1 VRRFGKEKKGKGMSS
16 SRKVVLAAVIVVL
29 SIFIGSFNT
38 IINFITDYKWFKSL
52 GYEKVFLTKLMTQ
65 LQVGIPVFVIG
76 TILVYFYLMTIK
88 KDYYKKVSTVYSGV
102 SEKKVNQIAL
112 AGAVLV
118 SFVSSTSIA
127 SKLWFDILRFINSTN
142 FNLREPIF
150 GRDISFYI
158 FQYPL
163 INQVYMMM
171 TTLLVMLAIL
181 TLVFYFIMMSIRR
194 PTLFETSDMER
205 QFNPR
210 TIDAGNIKRVLS
222 IAARQLL
229 VIGVIFFVVQG
240 LGYFLRAYE
249 LLYSSRGV
257 VYGASYTDI
266 NVTLL
271 MYRILMVV
279 SFFAAVMLFAGF
291 KRKSLKLALT
301 GPVLILVISIGGNL
315 ASAGVQSYIVS
326 PDEISK
332 ETEFIEY
339 NIGHTQAAYNL
350 DEIEEK
356 TFEAETNLTIEDIEA
371 NDETVSNIRIND
383 SRPAELVYNQKQG
396 IRRYYEFNDVD
407 VDRYD
412 IEGKYMQ
419 LFVSGREMNQNKFD
433 NLTFINKHLK
443 YTHGYGVAV
452 SPVNVVTS
460 EGLPE
465 LMVKNIPPETNID
478 ILKVD
483 RPEIYF
489 GELTDDYII
498 VNTLEK
504 EFDYP
509 LGNENAETIYE
520 GDAGVE
526 LGGINKLLFAY
537 KQKSLKML
545 LSGNITA
552 DSRIAIYRNIAER
565 IRKIAPYIEYDTD
578 PYMVISEGKLYWII
592 DGYTVST
599 NYPYSEPYSDNKINY
614 IRNSVKVV
622 VDAYNGS
629 VKYYVADK
637 EDPIVQ
643 TLEKIFPTLFTDMDK
658 MPEGLKAHIRY
669 PQVLFNIQADVFR
682 MYHMND
688 PRVFYNK
695 EDEWD
700 IASEKYE
707 TEEQQ
712 IKGTYL
718 VMKLPGEKSEEFV
731 LSLPYNPKTK
741 QNMTA
746 LFVARN
752 DGDEYGKLII
762 YKLPKNKNVYGPI
775 QIENRIDQDDEISQ
789 QFTLWGQVGSNV
801 IRGNLLTIPINQSLL
816 YVEPIYLQADTENS
830 IPEVKRVIVAYED
843 QVVMEQTLEE
853 SLKRIFGVSNG
864 GAEEDG
870 VEEGDTT
877 LDLIARATELF
888 EKAQEAQKNGN
899 WSLYGVYLN
908 QLENVLDRLNEISGV
923 ASEDETVLENEADQ
937 EE

>member
-1 VRRFGKEKKGKGMSS
+1 VKIFRQENKGTGMST
-16 SRKVVLAAVIVVL
+16 SRKMLWAAIAVVL
-29 SIFIGSFNT
+29 SVFIGSFNT
-38 IINFITDYKWFKSL
+38 IINFVTDYKWFKSL
-52 GYEKVFLTKLMTQ
+52 GYEKVFITKLLTQ
-65 LQVGIPVFVIG
+65 LKVGIPVFVIG
-76 TILVYFYLMTIK
+76 TVLVYFYLMTIK

-112 AGAVLV
+112 GGSLFV
-118 SFVSSTSIA
+118 SFIA
-127 SKLWFDILRFINSTN
+127 SASVAGNLWFDILRFFNSTD
-142 FNLREPIF
+142 FNLQEPIF

-158 FQYPL
+158 FKYPL

-171 TTLLVMLAIL
+171 TTLLLMLAIL
-181 TLVFYFIMMSIRR
+181 TVVFYFIMMSIRR
-194 PTLFETSDMER
+194 PTLFETKDSEIP
-205 QFNPR
+205 FNPR
-210 TIDAGNIKRVLS
+210 NIDAGNLKRVFS

-266 NVTLL
+266 HVTLL
-271 MYRILMVV
+271 MYRILLVV
-279 SFFAAVMLFAGF
+279 SFAAAGMLFIGF

-301 GPVLILVISIGGNL
+301 GPVLILLISIVGNI

-332 ETEFIEY
+332 ETEYIEY
-339 NIGHTQAAYNL
+339 NINYTQAAYNL
-350 DEIEEK
+350 GNIEEK
-356 TFEAETNLTIEDIEA
+356 TFDAETNLSIDDILA
-371 NDETVSNIRIND
+371 NDETISNIRIND

-407 VDRYD
+407 VDRYNID
-412 IEGKYMQ
+412 GKYTQ

-465 LMVKNIPPETNID
+465 LMVKNIPPETDID
-478 ILKVD
+478 ILRVD

-509 LGNENAETIYE
+509 DGNENAETLYE
-520 GDAGVE
+520 GNAGVE
-526 LGGINKLLFAY
+526 LSGLNKLLFAY

-552 DSRIAIYRNIAER
+552 ESRIVIYRNIAER
-565 IRKIAPYIEYDTD
+565 IQKIAPYIQYDTD
-578 PYMVISEGKLYWII
+578 PYMVVSEGKLYWIV

-622 VDAYNGS
+622 VDAYDGA
-629 VKYYVADK
+629 VTFYVADK
-637 EDPIVQ
+637 EDPVVQ
-643 TLEKIFPTLFTDMDK
+643 TLSKIFPTLFTDMGE
-658 MPEGLKAHIRY
+658 MPESLKSHIRY

-707 TEEQQ
+707 TAEQQ
-712 IKGTYL
+712 ITGTYL
-718 VMKLPGEKSEEFV
+718 VMKLPGEEKEEFV
-731 LSLPYNPKTK
+731 LSLPYTPKTK

-752 DGDEYGKLII
+752 DGEVYGKLVI
-762 YKLPKNKNVYGPI
+762 YKLPKNKNIYGPI

-801 IRGNLLTIPINQSLL
+801 IRGNLLTIPVNQSIL

-830 IPEVKRVIVAYED
+830 IPEVKRVIVAYGD
-843 QVVMEQTLEE
+843 QVVMEQTLKE
-853 SLKRIFGVSNG
+853 SLNKIFGTSSDG
-864 GAEEDG
+864 SDQDG

-877 LDLIARATELF
+877 SDLIIRATELF
-888 EKAQEAQKNGN
+888 EKAQEAQQNGK
-899 WSLYGVYLN
+899 WSLYGLYLG
-908 QLENVLDRLNEISGV
+908 QLENVLERLSEINGIV
-923 ASEDETVLENEADQ
+923 PEEEPILDEAELPAQ
-937 EE
+937 

>member
-1 VRRFGKEKKGKGMSS
+1 MRRFGKEKKGKGMSS

>member
-1 VRRFGKEKKGKGMSS
+1 MKIFGQDNKGRRMSAS
-16 SRKVVLAAVIVVL
+16 SKMLWAAIIVVL
-29 SIFIGSFNT
+29 SVFIGSFNT
-38 IINFITDYKWFKSL
+38 IINFVTDYRWFQSL
-52 GYEKVFLTKLMTQ
+52 GYEKVFLTKLLTQ
-65 LQVGIPVFVIG
+65 LKVGIPVFVIG
-76 TILVYFYLMTIK
+76 TVLVYFYLMTIK

-112 AGAVLV
+112 GGALLV
-118 SFVSSTSIA
+118 SFVA
-127 SKLWFDILRFINSTN
+127 SASVASNLWFDILRFFNSTD
-142 FNLREPIF
+142 FNLQEPIF

-158 FQYPL
+158 FKYPL

-171 TTLLVMLAIL
+171 TTLLLMLAIL
-181 TLVFYFIMMSIRR
+181 TVVFYFIMMSIRR
-194 PTLFETSDMER
+194 PTLFETRESEIP
-205 QFNPR
+205 FNPR
-210 TIDAGNIKRVLS
+210 NIDAGNLKKVFS

-240 LGYFLRAYE
+240 LGYILRAYE

-266 NVTLL
+266 HVTLL
-271 MYRILMVV
+271 MYRILMAV
-279 SFFAAVMLFAGF
+279 SFAAAVMLFIGF
-291 KRKSLKLALT
+291 RRKSLKLALT
-301 GPVLILVISIGGNL
+301 GPILLIVISIVGNI

-332 ETEFIEY
+332 ETEYIEY
-339 NIGHTQAAYNL
+339 NINYTQAAYNL
-350 DEIEEK
+350 GNIEEK
-356 TFEAETNLTIEDIEA
+356 TFAAETNLSIDDILA
-371 NDETVSNIRIND
+371 NDETISNIRIND

-407 VDRYD
+407 VDRYNID
-412 IEGKYMQ
+412 GKYTQ

-465 LMVKNIPPETNID
+465 LMVKNIPPETDID
-478 ILKVD
+478 ILRID

-509 LGNENAETIYE
+509 DGNENAETLYE
-520 GDAGVE
+520 GKAGVE
-526 LGGINKLLFAY
+526 LGGLNKLLFAY

-552 DSRIAIYRNIAER
+552 ESRIVIYRNITER
-565 IRKIAPYIEYDTD
+565 IQKIAPYIQYDTD
-578 PYMVISEGKLYWII
+578 PYMVVSEGKLYWIV

-599 NYPYSEPYSDNKINY
+599 NYPYSEPYSTNKINY

-622 VDAYNGS
+622 VDAYDGA
-629 VKYYVADK
+629 VAFYVADK
-637 EDPIVQ
+637 EDPVVE
-643 TLEKIFPTLFTDMDK
+643 TLGKIFPTLFADMEE
-658 MPEGLKAHIRY
+658 MPENLKSHIRY

-707 TEEQQ
+707 TAEQQ
-712 IKGTYL
+712 IEGTYL
-718 VMKLPGEKSEEFV
+718 VMKLPGEEKEEFV
-731 LSLPYNPKTK
+731 LSLPYTPKTK

-752 DGDEYGKLII
+752 DGDVYGKLII
-762 YKLPKNKNVYGPI
+762 YKLPKNKNIYGPI

-801 IRGNLLTIPINQSLL
+801 IRGNLLTIPINQSIL

-830 IPEVKRVIVAYED
+830 IPEVKRVIVAYGD

-853 SLKRIFGVSNG
+853 SLNKIFGTSSDG
-864 GAEEDG
+864 SDQEG

-877 LDLIARATELF
+877 SDLIIRATEIF
-888 EKAQEAQKNGN
+888 KKAQEAQQNGN

-908 QLENVLDRLNEISGV
+908 QLENVLEKLNEINGIV
-923 ASEDETVLENEADQ
+923 PDEEAILD
-937 EE
+937 EAELPAL

>member
-1 VRRFGKEKKGKGMSS
+1 MGT
-16 SRKVVLAAVIVVL
+16 SRKMLWAAIIVVL
-29 SIFIGSFNT
+29 SVFIGSFNT
-38 IINFITDYKWFKSL
+38 IINFVTDYKWFQSL
-52 GYEKVFLTKLMTQ
+52 GYEKVFLTKILTQ
-65 LQVGIPVFVIG
+65 LKVGIPVFVIG
-76 TILVYFYLMTIK
+76 TVLVYFYLMTIK

-112 AGAVLV
+112 GGSLLV
-118 SFVSSTSIA
+118 SFVA
-127 SKLWFDILRFINSTN
+127 SASVASNLWFDILRFFNSTD
-142 FNLREPIF
+142 FNLQEPIF

-158 FQYPL
+158 FKYPL

-171 TTLLVMLAIL
+171 TTLLLMLAIL
-181 TLVFYFIMMSIRR
+181 TVVFYFIMMSIRR
-194 PTLFETSDMER
+194 PTLFETRDSEIP
-205 QFNPR
+205 FNPR
-210 TIDAGNIKRVLS
+210 NIDAGNLKKVFS

-266 NVTLL
+266 HVTLL
-271 MYRILMVV
+271 MYRVLMAV
-279 SFFAAVMLFAGF
+279 SFAAAAMLFIGF
-291 KRKSLKLALT
+291 RRKSLKLALT
-301 GPVLILVISIGGNL
+301 GPILIILISIVGNI

-332 ETEFIEY
+332 ETEYIEY
-339 NIGHTQAAYNL
+339 NINYTQAAYNL
-350 DEIEEK
+350 GNIEEK
-356 TFEAETNLTIEDIEA
+356 TFAAETNLSIDDILA
-371 NDETVSNIRIND
+371 NDETISNIRIND
-383 SRPAELVYNQKQG
+383 TRPAELVYNQKQG

-407 VDRYD
+407 VDRYN
-412 IEGKYMQ
+412 INGKYMQ

-433 NLTFINKHLK
+433 NLTFINKHFK

-452 SPVNVVTS
+452 SPVNIVTS

-465 LMVKNIPPETNID
+465 LMVKNIPPETDID
-478 ILKVD
+478 ILRVD

-509 LGNENAETIYE
+509 DGNENAQALYE
-520 GDAGVE
+520 GKAGVE
-526 LGGINKLLFAY
+526 LGGLNKLLFAY

-545 LSGNITA
+545 LTNNITA
-552 DSRIAIYRNIAER
+552 ESRIVIYRNITER
-565 IRKIAPYIEYDTD
+565 IQKIAPYIQYDTD
-578 PYMVISEGKLYWII
+578 PYMVVADGKLYWIV

-622 VDAYNGS
+622 VDAYDGA
-629 VKYYVADK
+629 VTFYVADK
-637 EDPIVQ
+637 EDPVVE
-643 TLEKIFPTLFTDMDK
+643 TLGKIFPTLFTDIGE
-658 MPEGLKAHIRY
+658 MPESLKSHIRY

-707 TEEQQ
+707 TAEQQ
-712 IKGTYL
+712 IEGTYL
-718 VMKLPGEKSEEFV
+718 VMKLPGEEKEEFV
-731 LSLPYNPKTK
+731 LSLPYTPKTK

-752 DGDEYGKLII
+752 DGDVYGKLVI
-762 YKLPKNKNVYGPI
+762 YKLPKNKNIYGPI

-801 IRGNLLTIPINQSLL
+801 IRGNLLTIPVNQSLL
-816 YVEPIYLQADTENS
+816 YVEPIYLQANTENS
-830 IPEVKRVIVAYED
+830 IPEVKRVIVAYGD

-853 SLKRIFGVSNG
+853 SLNKIFGTSSDG
-864 GAEEDG
+864 SDQEG

-877 LDLIARATELF
+877 SDLIIHATEIF
-888 EKAQEAQKNGN
+888 KKAQEAQQNGN

-908 QLENVLDRLNEISGV
+908 QLENVLEKLNEINGIV
-923 ASEDETVLENEADQ
+923 PDQ
-937 EE
+937 EPVLGEAELPAQ

>member
-1 VRRFGKEKKGKGMSS
+1 MKTFRKDRNGTRMNTSKKM
-16 SRKVVLAAVIVVL
+16 LWAAIIVVL
-29 SIFIGSFNT
+29 SVFIGSFNT
-38 IINFITDYKWFKSL
+38 IINFITDYKWFKAL
-52 GYEKVFLTKLMTQ
+52 GYDKVFLTKLFTQ
-65 LQVGIPVFVIG
+65 LKIGIPVFIIG
-76 TILVYFYLMTIK
+76 TALIYFYLMTIK

-112 AGAVLV
+112 GGSLFV
-118 SFVSSTSIA
+118 SFVVSA
-127 SKLWFDILRFINSTN
+127 SVAGNLWFDILRFLNSTK
-142 FNLREPIF
+142 FNLQEPIF

-158 FQYPL
+158 FEYPL

-171 TTLLVMLAIL
+171 TTLLLMLALL
-181 TLVFYFIMMSIRR
+181 TVVFYFVMMSLRR
-194 PTLFETSDMER
+194 PTLFETRDTDIP
-205 QFNPR
+205 FNPR
-210 TIDAGNIKRVLS
+210 TIDSENLKKVFS

-229 VIGVIFFVVQG
+229 LIGVIFFVVQG
-240 LGYFLRAYE
+240 LGYFLKAYQ
-249 LLYSSRGV
+249 LLYSSRGA
-257 VYGASYTDI
+257 VYGAGYTDI
-266 NVTLL
+266 HVTLL
-271 MYRILMVV
+271 MNRILVFV
-279 SFFAAVMLFAGF
+279 SFVAAVMLVIGF
-291 KRKSLKLALT
+291 RRKSLKLALT
-301 GPVLILVISIGGNL
+301 GPILIILITILGNV

-332 ETEFIEY
+332 ETEYIEY
-339 NIGHTQAAYNL
+339 NIDFTQAAYNL
-350 DEIEEK
+350 NNIEEK
-356 TFEAETNLTIEDIEA
+356 TFNAETDLSIDDILA
-371 NDETVSNIRIND
+371 NDETISNIRIND

-407 VDRYD
+407 VDRYLID
-412 IEGKYMQ
+412 GKYIQ

-465 LMVKNIPPETNID
+465 LLVKNIPPETDLD
-478 ILKVD
+478 ILRVD

-509 LGNENAETIYE
+509 DGNENAETLYE
-520 GDAGVE
+520 GKAGVE

-545 LSGNITA
+545 LSGNITS
-552 DSRIAIYRNIAER
+552 DSRIVLYRNIAER
-565 IRKIAPYIEYDTD
+565 IQKIAPYIEYDTD
-578 PYMVISEGKLYWII
+578 PYMVVSDGKLYWIV

-599 NYPYSEPYSDNKINY
+599 NYPYSEPYSDNQINY

-622 VDAYNGS
+622 VDAYDGD
-629 VKYYVADK
+629 VKFYVSDK
-637 EDPIVQ
+637 EDPLVE
-643 TLEKIFPTLFTDMDK
+643 TLGKIFPTLFTDIDE
-658 MPEGLKAHIRY
+658 MPESLKSHIRY

-707 TEEQQ
+707 ISEQQ
-712 IKGTYL
+712 IQGTYL
-718 VMKLPGEKSEEFV
+718 VMKLPDEKEEEFV
-731 LSLPYNPKTK
+731 LSLPYTPKTK

-752 DGDEYGKLII
+752 DGDFYGKLII
-762 YKLPKNKNVYGPI
+762 YKLPKNKNIYGPI

-816 YVEPIYLQADTENS
+816 YVEPIYLQANTENS
-830 IPEVKRVIVAYED
+830 IPEVKRVIVAFGD

-853 SLKRIFGVSNG
+853 SLNKIFGSSSEGSNQ
-864 GAEEDG
+864 DG
-870 VEEGDTT
+870 VEDGDTT
-877 LDLIARATELF
+877 SDLIIRATELF
-888 EKAQEAQKNGN
+888 EKAQEAQQNGN
-899 WSLYGVYLN
+899 WSLYGSYLN
-908 QLENVLDRLNEISGV
+908 QLENVLIRLNEINGLLPEEEV
-923 ASEDETVLENEADQ
+923 IIQDEQTQ
-937 EE
+937 QQ

>member
-1 VRRFGKEKKGKGMSS
+1 VRTFRSDRKGKRMSN
-16 SRKVVLAAVIVVL
+16 SRKAVWAAVIVVL
-29 SIFIGSFNT
+29 SVFIGSFNT
-38 IINFITDYKWFKSL
+38 IINFVTDYKWFKSL
-52 GYEKVFLTKLMTQ
+52 GYEKVFLTKLLTQ
-65 LQVGIPVFVIG
+65 LKVGIPVFVIG
-76 TILVYFYLMTIK
+76 TILIYFYLMTIK

-112 AGAVLV
+112 GGALLV
-118 SFVSSTSIA
+118 SFVSSA
-127 SKLWFDILRFINSTN
+127 SVAGNLWFDILRFFNSTD
-142 FNLREPIF
+142 FNLQEPIF

-158 FQYPL
+158 FKYPL
-163 INQVYMMM
+163 INEIYMMM

-181 TLVFYFIMMSIRR
+181 TVAFYFIMMSIRR
-194 PTLFETSDMER
+194 PTLFETSDADR
-205 QFNPR
+205 PFDPR
-210 TIDAGNIKRVLS
+210 TIDAGNLKRVFS

-279 SFFAAVMLFAGF
+279 SFLAAVMLFAGF
-291 KRKSLKLALT
+291 KKKSLKLALT
-301 GPVLILVISIGGNL
+301 GPVLILVISIAGNL
-315 ASAGVQSYIVS
+315 TSAGVQSYIVS

-339 NIGHTQAAYNL
+339 NIKHTQAAYNL
-350 DEIEEK
+350 DNIEEK
-356 TFEAETNLTIEDIEA
+356 TFEAETNLTIDDIAA
-371 NDETVSNIRIND
+371 NDETISNIRIND

-412 IEGKYMQ
+412 IEGKYTQ

-465 LMVKNIPPETNID
+465 LMVKNIPPETDID
-478 ILKVD
+478 ILRVD

-509 LGNENAETIYE
+509 EGNENAETLYE

-552 DSRIAIYRNIAER
+552 ESRIVIYRNIAER

-578 PYMVISEGKLYWII
+578 PYMVISEGSLYWIV

-599 NYPYSEPYSDNKINY
+599 NYPYSEPYSENKINY

-629 VKYYVADK
+629 VKFYVADK

-643 TLEKIFPTLFTDMDK
+643 TLGKIFPTLFTDMDQ
-658 MPEGLKAHIRY
+658 MPEGLKSHIRY

-707 TEEQQ
+707 TTEQQ

-718 VMKLPGEKSEEFV
+718 VMKLPGEEKEEFV

-752 DGDEYGKLII
+752 DGEDYGKLII
-762 YKLPKNKNVYGPI
+762 YKLPKNKNIYGPI

-830 IPEVKRVIVAYED
+830 IPEVKRVIVAYGD

-853 SLKRIFGVSNG
+853 SLEMIFGSSNG
-864 GAEEDG
+864 GADEDG
-870 VEEGDTT
+870 VEVGDTT
-877 LDLIARATELF
+877 SDLIIRATELF
-888 EKAQEAQKNGN
+888 EKAQEAQQNGN

-908 QLENVLDRLNEISGV
+908 QLENVLYRLNEINGIV
-923 ASEDETVLENEADQ
+923 PEDEALTENVEALEQ
-937 EE
+937 

>member
-1 VRRFGKEKKGKGMSS
+1 VKTFGRENKGTRMST
-16 SRKVVLAAVIVVL
+16 SRKMLWAAIIVVL
-29 SIFIGSFNT
+29 SVFIGSFNT
-38 IINFITDYKWFKSL
+38 VINFVTDYKWFKSL
-52 GYEKVFLTKLMTQ
+52 GYEKVFITKLLTQ
-65 LQVGIPVFVIG
+65 LKVGIPVFVIG
-76 TILVYFYLMTIK
+76 MVLVYFYLLTIK

-112 AGAVLV
+112 GGSILV
-118 SFVSSTSIA
+118 SFVA
-127 SKLWFDILRFINSTN
+127 SASVASNLWFDILRFFNSTN
-142 FNLREPIF
+142 FNLQEPIF

-158 FQYPL
+158 FKYPL

-171 TTLLVMLAIL
+171 TTLLFMLAIL
-181 TLVFYFIMMSIRR
+181 TVVFYFIMMTIRR
-194 PTLFETSDMER
+194 PTLFETKDSEIP
-205 QFNPR
+205 FNPR
-210 TIDAGNIKRVLS
+210 NIDAENLKKVFS

-240 LGYFLRAYE
+240 MGYFLRAYE

-266 NVTLL
+266 HVTLL
-271 MYRILMVV
+271 MYRVLLGV
-279 SFFAAVMLFAGF
+279 SFVAAVMLLIGF
-291 KRKSLKLALT
+291 KKKSLKLALT
-301 GPVLILVISIGGNL
+301 GPILIILITIVGNI

-332 ETEFIEY
+332 ETEYIEY
-339 NIGHTQAAYNL
+339 NINYTQAAYNL
-350 DEIEEK
+350 GNIEEK
-356 TFEAETNLTIEDIEA
+356 TFEAETNLSIDDILA
-371 NDETVSNIRIND
+371 NDETISNIRIND

-407 VDRYD
+407 VDRYNID
-412 IEGKYMQ
+412 GKYTQ

-433 NLTFINKHLK
+433 NLTFINKHFK

-465 LMVKNIPPETNID
+465 LMVKNIPPETDID
-478 ILKVD
+478 ILRVD

-509 LGNENAETIYE
+509 DGNENAENLYE
-520 GDAGVE
+520 GKAGVK
-526 LGGINKLLFAY
+526 LSGMNKLLFAY

-552 DSRIAIYRNIAER
+552 DSRIMLYRNITER
-565 IRKIAPYIEYDTD
+565 IQKIAPYIQYDTD
-578 PYMVISEGKLYWII
+578 PYMVVSGGKLYWIV

-622 VDAYNGS
+622 VDAYDGA
-629 VKYYVADK
+629 VKFYVADK
-637 EDPIVQ
+637 EDPVVQ
-643 TLEKIFPTLFTDMDK
+643 TLSKIFPTLFTDMVE
-658 MPEGLKAHIRY
+658 MPENLKAHIRY

-707 TEEQQ
+707 ATEQQ
-712 IKGTYL
+712 IEGTYL
-718 VMKLPGEKSEEFV
+718 VMKLPGEEDEEFV
-731 LSLPYNPKTK
+731 LSLPYTPKTK

-752 DGDEYGKLII
+752 DGDEYGKLVI
-762 YKLPKNKNVYGPI
+762 YKMPKNKNIYGPI

-816 YVEPIYLQADTENS
+816 YVEPIYLQADTESS
-830 IPEVKRVIVAYED
+830 IPEVKRVIVAYGD
-843 QVVMEQTLEE
+843 KVVMEQTLEK
-853 SLKRIFGVSNG
+853 SLNKIFGTSSNG
-864 GAEEDG
+864 SDQDG

-877 LDLIARATELF
+877 SDLIIRATELF
-888 EKAQEAQKNGN
+888 EKAQEAQQNGD
-899 WSLYGVYLN
+899 WSLYGLYLN
-908 QLENVLDRLNEISGV
+908 QLENVLEKLNEINGIV
-923 ASEDETVLENEADQ
+923 PDEESILDEA
-937 EE
+937 ELPAL